1 MRTAEMCSCTDSGIV
16 VLLFLPGLT
25 TIPAVRTNGR
35 TAGEPPVTDSS
46 WRVHARAIN
55 ASNAERRRRR
65 AERSVGWRECAAS
78 ERAAPAQSAPAAAAA
93 RARSGRNAPQKLTS
107 GCGMSSSSIV
117 RELQAVEASTALC
130 CDGGPL
136 QSATGAG
143 GRLVIDL
150 NRSCRSQSGRGNCV
164 LQARSPWPL
173 LRLRHPPP
181 PLPTVPH
188 NHKQHLAM
196 LKILSFAALAAV
208 VKGGAVELT
217 ASNFDAETAG
227 ACAHVLSPTSLLR
240 RDGGTEKPAG
250 SPQRARPTPR
260 TRECPADAATRCVS
274 VAQARVLSLSSLLL
288 GEATANR

>member
-117 RELQAVEASTALC
+117 RELQAVRSF
-130 CDGGPL
+130 DGVVLRCRSFAKRDRSRRPIESIDLAESESLAGATVFL
-136 QSATGAG
+136 QSP
-143 GRLVIDL
+143 
-150 NRSCRSQSGRGNCV
+150 
-164 LQARSPWPL
+164 QARSPWPL
-173 LRLRHPPP
+173 LASDIRL
-181 PLPTVPH
+181 PLF
-188 NHKQHLAM
+188 Q
-196 LKILSFAALAAV
+196 
-208 VKGGAVELT
+208 
-217 ASNFDAETAG
+217 
-227 ACAHVLSPTSLLR
+227 LSPTTTNNTS
-240 RDGGTEKPAG
+240 
-250 SPQRARPTPR
+250 Q
-260 TRECPADAATRCVS
+260 C
-274 VAQARVLSLSSLLL
+274 
-288 GEATANR
+288 

>member
-117 RELQAVEASTALC
+117 RELQAVRSF
-130 CDGGPL
+130 DGVVLRCRSFAKRDRSRRPIE
-136 QSATGAG
+136 S
-143 GRLVIDL
+143 IDL
-150 NRSCRSQSGRGNCV
+150 AESESLRQGQQCFSSLHKRAARGRF
-164 LQARSPWPL
+164 
-173 LRLRHPPP
+173 
-181 PLPTVPH
+181 LP
-188 NHKQHLAM
+188 
-196 LKILSFAALAAV
+196 
-208 VKGGAVELT
+208 
-217 ASNFDAETAG
+217 
-227 ACAHVLSPTSLLR
+227 PTSASPSSNCPPQPQTTLR
-240 RDGGTEKPAG
+240 NAEDPVFRGPGRRRQG
-250 SPQRARPTPR
+250 RRR
-260 TRECPADAATRCVS
+260 
-274 VAQARVLSLSSLLL
+274 
-288 GEATANR
+288 